1 MELFATNRSQWLSVI
16 NTEVSAPVFFAVTDL
31 DQNGRLEILASFCQ
45 GTGHFSTNHLWEAD
59 PETQTLAEAR
69 MSLPEGDSQAD
80 LSFQN
85 TAQCYYDAAAGQY
98 HYIFSDTLKIG
109 APEYHYSVRALTL
122 YQGDLSDQVLAQKTE
137 LYTDDGS
144 AEITCADAQG
154 NPLPEVFCSLSSRT
168 QGAARALFLQGAEC
182 CRRLEEVPFSQAWR
196 QSVEGL
202 EGVTPEGRAAL
213 APLGEVLGRYE
224 AGGQREAI
232 QQARAALERARG
244 RAAEERRRMGR
255 VYQ

>member
-1 MELFATNRSQWLSVI
+1 MIRLAGAALAALGCAWLGLTAAAELGRRVR
-16 NTEVSAPVFFAVTDL
+16 
-31 DQNGRLEILASFCQ
+31 RLEELSA
-45 GTGHFSTNHLWEAD
+45 GLELLERELWE
-59 PETQTLAEAR
+59 R
-69 MSLPEGDSQAD
+69 
-80 LSFQN
+80 
-85 TAQCYYDAAAGQY
+85 
-98 HYIFSDTLKIG
+98 
-109 APEYHYSVRALTL
+109 
-122 YQGDLSDQVLAQKTE
+122 
-137 LYTDDGS
+137 
-144 AEITCADAQG
+144 G

-182 CRRLEEVPFSQAWR
+182 CRRLEKVPFSQAWR

-255 VYQ
+255 VYQALGLSGGGFLVILLL

>member
-1 MELFATNRSQWLSVI
+1 MR
-16 NTEVSAPVFFAVTDL
+16 
-31 DQNGRLEILASFCQ
+31 RLEELSA
-45 GTGHFSTNHLWEAD
+45 GLELLERELWE
-59 PETQTLAEAR
+59 R
-69 MSLPEGDSQAD
+69 
-80 LSFQN
+80 
-85 TAQCYYDAAAGQY
+85 
-98 HYIFSDTLKIG
+98 
-109 APEYHYSVRALTL
+109 
-122 YQGDLSDQVLAQKTE
+122 
-137 LYTDDGS
+137 
-144 AEITCADAQG
+144 G

-255 VYQ
+255 VYQALGLSGGGFLVILLL